1 MAKLKLK
8 EIKTGKIL
16 SILPEENVPLKVKQ
30 LYEMVRAAP
39 EGSNNR
45 YATLRALEAYMYHY
59 SSGRSFQEFAEWA
72 LRTLKFY
79 NNP

>member
-1 MAKLKLK
+1 MTLTQNKK
-8 EIKTGKIL
+8 GKFL
-16 SILPEENVPLKVKQ
+16 SILPEENVPVKVKQ

-59 SSGRSFQEFAEWA
+59 HSGRPFEEFMNWA
-72 LRTLKFY
+72 LLTFK
-79 NNP
+79 